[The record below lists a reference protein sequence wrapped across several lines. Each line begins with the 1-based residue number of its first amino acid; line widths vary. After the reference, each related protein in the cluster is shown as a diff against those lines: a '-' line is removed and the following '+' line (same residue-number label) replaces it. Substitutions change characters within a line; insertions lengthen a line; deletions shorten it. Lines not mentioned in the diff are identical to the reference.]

1 MAGFTSFASTA
12 MQALSVANTVAKGID
27 NYKEKSGMQDY
38 EYLKRQSD
46 LNLKTLQQEND
57 LKKQE
62 YDQKLQADQDKRRR
76 AVLQAIAKQKA
87 EFGASGI
94 GSGGGSAQAYLLG
107 LSEADDAVT
116 QEQNAA
122 VNIQKNIL
130 DQKWEAQKS
139 LNTLAL
145 TEAKE
150 RSKLRRATSLYDGLT
165 SIF

>member
-76 AVLQAIAKQKA
+76 AVLQAIA
-87 EFGASGI
+87 
-94 GSGGGSAQAYLLG
+94 
-107 LSEADDAVT
+107 
-116 QEQNAA
+116 
-122 VNIQKNIL
+122 
-130 DQKWEAQKS
+130 
-139 LNTLAL
+139 
-145 TEAKE
+145 TE
-150 RSKLRRATSLYDGLT
+150 
-165 SIF
+165 